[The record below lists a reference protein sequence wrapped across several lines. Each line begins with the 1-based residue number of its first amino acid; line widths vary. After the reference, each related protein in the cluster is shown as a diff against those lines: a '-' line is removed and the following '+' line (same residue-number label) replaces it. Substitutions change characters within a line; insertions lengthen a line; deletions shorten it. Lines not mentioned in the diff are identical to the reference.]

1 MKTIKT
7 LSVALA
13 ATVLSFGALA
23 PAISS
28 ASGGGGGGGGTL
40 VASKCGTLSNVTAS
54 ASGGTVQV
62 RGTITNCSIY
72 LQGYY
77 VEISEPTSTAVCAA
91 HFTAW
96 NIFIDSG
103 SSQGFSASGPGCAG
117 THTLTAVLKSRT
129 DASVLSTASVT
140 YTSN

>member
-13 ATVLSFGALA
+13 ATVLSFGAL
-23 PAISS
+23 PSAIGS
-28 ASGGGGGGGGTL
+28 ASGGGGGGGGGT
-40 VASKCGTLSNVTAS
+40 VVGKCGTLSGVTAS

-77 VEISEPTSTAVCAA
+77 VEISEPTNTAACAA

-96 NIFIDSG
+96 NILMSSG
-103 SSQGFSASGPGCAG
+103 SRQSFSASGPGCSG
-117 THTLTAVLKSRT
+117 THTLKAVLKSRT

-140 YTSN
+140 YTG